1 VITAG
6 KAVASYYTGGA
17 SDVAC
22 AAAQGRCDRYATA
35 TYQFQVKA
43 AQGVVNKV
51 CNIFTAND
59 AIGLVTQK
67 QFELKKCITQLFD
80 RDMKSST
87 IRLWASIYLR
97 HLLCKT
103 AWQRYSVPGYEPR

>member
-67 QFELKKCITQLFD
+67 QFELKMYHPI
-80 RDMKSST
+80 
-87 IRLWASIYLR
+87 I
-97 HLLCKT
+97 
-103 AWQRYSVPGYEPR
+103 